1 MRWLEPNMEADKE
14 DGKKSQPMPTE
25 DQLMTY
31 AKTYIGT
38 YLGVV
43 NEEKPDDLPMLA
55 KNAPYDIEIA
65 LLPNGCFCL
74 LFQKSNKESFIV
86 TDKSWEYVEGK
97 INSGIDH
104 LVSVYAHEG
113 FSREDAADMA
123 RKDAINDIRAM
134 ESNEIVQASL
144 HLERIVDELT
154 NVAMSNRASLK
165 SISSQISKLSPL
177 KDSAKR
183 GYPQSEMIR
192 MVQGMKEYP
201 AAPVEIV
208 LDIPDRQ
215 MLERI
220 SEQIKAASGFI
231 KRIEEQEE
239 LIEEIEERIK
249 KGYDALSK
257 NIDEKIDHGM
267 ALVLTS
273 ADRKIDKGLSSI
285 EENVKKGGV
294 SDDRLAV
301 LNGQIEDLRKS
312 VASAS
317 NTSPLAMEKVKM
329 ELSVGVNE
337 ISRKMSEMQM
347 RIEVIEDYLMKIS
360 NAMRKR
366 A

>member
-1 MRWLEPNMEADKE
+1 MEADKE
-14 DGKKSQPMPTE
+14 CDKRSQPMPTE

-43 NEEKPDDLPMLA
+43 NEEKPDDLPILA

-74 LFQKSNKESFIV
+74 LFQKSNKESFVV
-86 TDKSWEYVEGK
+86 TDKNWEYVEGK
-97 INSGIDH
+97 ITSGIDH
-104 LVSVYAHEG
+104 LVSIFAHEG
-113 FSREDAADMA
+113 FGREDASEKAK
-123 RKDAINDIRAM
+123 KDAMNDIRAM

-165 SISSQISKLSPL
+165 SISSQITKLSPL

-183 GYPQSEMIR
+183 GYPQSEMVR

-201 AAPVEIV
+201 AAPIEIV

-220 SEQIKAASGFI
+220 SEEIKAASGFI

-239 LIEEIEERIK
+239 LIEDIEEKIK
-249 KGYDALSK
+249 KGYDDLSNK
-257 NIDEKIDHGM
+257 IDEKMDHGLAM
-267 ALVLTS
+267 VLTS
-273 ADRKIDKGLSSI
+273 ADRKIDKGLSTM
-285 EENVKKGGV
+285 EESVGKGGA
-294 SDDRLAV
+294 SDDRLD
-301 LNGQIEDLRKS
+301 LLDSQMEGLRKS
-312 VASAS
+312 IASVS
-317 NTSPLAMEKVKM
+317 TGSPLAMDKIKM
-329 ELSVGVNE
+329 DLNSNLTE

-360 NAMRKR
+360 SIMRKR

>member
-1 MRWLEPNMEADKE
+1 
-14 DGKKSQPMPTE
+14 
-25 DQLMTY
+25 
-31 AKTYIGT
+31 
-38 YLGVV
+38 
-43 NEEKPDDLPMLA
+43 
-55 KNAPYDIEIA
+55 
-65 LLPNGCFCL
+65 
-74 LFQKSNKESFIV
+74 
-86 TDKSWEYVEGK
+86 
-97 INSGIDH
+97 
-104 LVSVYAHEG
+104 
-113 FSREDAADMA
+113 MA

>member
-1 MRWLEPNMEADKE
+1 MEADKDSE
-14 DGKKSQPMPTE
+14 KRSQPMPTE

-43 NEEKPDDLPMLA
+43 NEEKPDDLPILA

-74 LFQKSNKESFIV
+74 LFQKSNKESFVV
-86 TDKSWEYVEGK
+86 TDKNWEYVEGK
-97 INSGIDH
+97 ITSGIDH
-104 LVSVYAHEG
+104 LVSIFAHEG
-113 FSREDAADMA
+113 FSREDAAEKA
-123 RKDAINDIRAM
+123 KKDAMNDVRAM

-183 GYPQSEMIR
+183 GYPQSEMVR

-201 AAPVEIV
+201 AAPIEIV

-239 LIEEIEERIK
+239 LIEDIEEKIK
-249 KGYDALSK
+249 KGYDDLSK
-257 NIDEKIDHGM
+257 KIDEKMDHGLAM
-267 ALVLTS
+267 VLTS
-273 ADRKIDKGLSSI
+273 ADRKIDKGLSTM
-285 EENVKKGGV
+285 EESVKKGGV
-294 SDDRLAV
+294 PDESLDLI
-301 LNGQIEDLRKS
+301 NSQIEDLRKS

-317 NTSPLAMEKVKM
+317 TGSPLAMEKVKM
-329 ELSVGVNE
+329 DLSAGVNE

-360 NAMRKR
+360 SIMRKR

>member
-1 MRWLEPNMEADKE
+1 MEADKE
-14 DGKKSQPMPTE
+14 CDKESQPMPTE

-31 AKTYIGT
+31 AKIYIGT

-43 NEEKPDDLPMLA
+43 NEEKPDDLPILA

-74 LFQKSNKESFIV
+74 LFQKSNKESFVV
-86 TDKSWEYVEGK
+86 TDKNGEYVEGK
-97 INSGIDH
+97 ITSGIDH
-104 LVSVYAHEG
+104 LVSIFAHEG
-113 FSREDAADMA
+113 FGREDASEKAK
-123 RKDAINDIRAM
+123 KDAMNDIRAM

-183 GYPQSEMIR
+183 GYPQSEMVR

-201 AAPVEIV
+201 AAPIEIV

-220 SEQIKAASGFI
+220 SEQIKSASGFI

-239 LIEEIEERIK
+239 LIEDIEEKIK
-249 KGYDALSK
+249 KGYDDLSNK
-257 NIDEKIDHGM
+257 IDEKMDHGLAM
-267 ALVLTS
+267 VLTS
-273 ADRKIDKGLSSI
+273 ADRKIDKGLSTIGEST
-285 EENVKKGGV
+285 KGGA
-294 SDDRLAV
+294 SDERLE
-301 LNGQIEDLRKS
+301 LINSQMEDLRKS
-312 VASAS
+312 IASAS
-317 NTSPLAMEKVKM
+317 TGSPLAMEKVKM
-329 ELSVGVNE
+329 DLSAGVNE

-347 RIEVIEDYLMKIS
+347 RIEVIEDYLVKIS
-360 NAMRKR
+360 AIMRKR

>member
-1 MRWLEPNMEADKE
+1 
-14 DGKKSQPMPTE
+14 MPTE

-38 YLGVV
+38 YLGAV
-43 NEEKPDDLPMLA
+43 NEEQPDDLPILA

-74 LFQKSNKESFIV
+74 LFQKSNKESFVV
-86 TDKSWEYVEGK
+86 TDKDWEYVEGK
-97 INSGIDH
+97 ITSGIDH
-104 LVSVYAHEG
+104 LVSIFAHEG
-113 FSREDAADMA
+113 FSKDDATEKAK
-123 RKDAINDIRAM
+123 KDATNDIRSM

-183 GYPQSEMIR
+183 GYPQSEMVR

-201 AAPVEIV
+201 AAPIEIV
-208 LDIPDRQ
+208 LDIPDRE

-220 SEQIKAASGFI
+220 SEQIKSASGFI

-239 LIEEIEERIK
+239 LIEDIEEKIK
-249 KGYDALSK
+249 GGYDDLSK
-257 NIDEKIDHGM
+257 KIDEKMDHGLAM
-267 ALVLTS
+267 VLTS
-273 ADRKIDKGLSSI
+273 ADRKIDKGLATMEGS
-285 EENVKKGGV
+285 VGKGGA
-294 SDDRLAV
+294 SDERLE
-301 LNGQIEDLRKS
+301 LINSQMEDLRKS

-317 NTSPLAMEKVKM
+317 TNSPLAMEKVKM
-329 ELSVGVNE
+329 DLSGSMNE

-360 NAMRKR
+360 NVMRKR

>member
-1 MRWLEPNMEADKE
+1 
-14 DGKKSQPMPTE
+14 
-25 DQLMTY
+25 MTY

-43 NEEKPDDLPMLA
+43 NEEKPDDLPILA

-74 LFQKSNKESFIV
+74 LFQKSNKESFVV
-86 TDKSWEYVEGK
+86 TDKNWEYVEGK
-97 INSGIDH
+97 ITSGIDH
-104 LVSVYAHEG
+104 LVSIFAHEG
-113 FSREDAADMA
+113 FNREDAAEKA
-123 RKDAINDIRAM
+123 KKDAMNDIRAM

-165 SISSQISKLSPL
+165 SISSQITKLSPL

-183 GYPQSEMIR
+183 GYPQSEMVR

-201 AAPVEIV
+201 AAPIEIV

-220 SEQIKAASGFI
+220 SEEIKAASGFI

-239 LIEEIEERIK
+239 LIEDIEEKIK
-249 KGYDALSK
+249 KGYDDLSNK
-257 NIDEKIDHGM
+257 IDEKMDHGLAM
-267 ALVLTS
+267 VLTS
-273 ADRKIDKGLSSI
+273 ADRKIDKGLSTM
-285 EENVKKGGV
+285 EESVGKGGA
-294 SDDRLAV
+294 SDDRLD
-301 LNGQIEDLRKS
+301 LLDSQMEGLRKS
-312 VASAS
+312 IASVS
-317 NTSPLAMEKVKM
+317 TGSPLAMDKIKM
-329 ELSVGVNE
+329 DLNSNLTE

-360 NAMRKR
+360 SIMRKR

>member
-1 MRWLEPNMEADKE
+1 MEADKE
-14 DGKKSQPMPTE
+14 SEKRSHPMPTE

-43 NEEKPDDLPMLA
+43 NEQKPDDLPILA

-74 LFQKSNKESFIV
+74 LFQKSNKESFVV
-86 TDKSWEYVEGK
+86 TDKNWEYVEGK
-97 INSGIDH
+97 ITSGIDH
-104 LVSVYAHEG
+104 LVSIFAHEG
-113 FSREDAADMA
+113 SSREDAEEKAK
-123 RKDAINDIRAM
+123 KDATNDIRAM

-183 GYPQSEMIR
+183 GYPQSEMVR

-201 AAPVEIV
+201 AAPIEIV
-208 LDIPDRQ
+208 LDIPDRE

-239 LIEEIEERIK
+239 LIEDIEEKIK
-249 KGYDALSK
+249 RGYDDLSK
-257 NIDEKIDHGM
+257 KIDEKMDHGLAM
-267 ALVLTS
+267 VLTS

-285 EENVKKGGV
+285 EDSALKGGV
-294 SDDRLAV
+294 SEDRLAA
-301 LNGQIEDLRKS
+301 LNNQIDDLRKS

-317 NTSPLAMEKVKM
+317 TGSPLAMEKVKM
-329 ELSVGVNE
+329 DLSAGVNE

-360 NAMRKR
+360 NVMRKR

>member
-1 MRWLEPNMEADKE
+1 
-14 DGKKSQPMPTE
+14 
-25 DQLMTY
+25 MTY

-43 NEEKPDDLPMLA
+43 NEEEPDDIPILA

-74 LFQKSNKESFIV
+74 LFQKSNKESFVV
-86 TDKSWEYVEGK
+86 TDKNWEYVEGK
-97 INSGIDH
+97 ITSGIDH
-104 LVSVYAHEG
+104 LVSIFAHEG
-113 FSREDAADMA
+113 FSREDATEKAK
-123 RKDAINDIRAM
+123 KDAMNDIRAM

-183 GYPQSEMIR
+183 GYPQSEMVR

-208 LDIPDRQ
+208 LDIPDRKL
-215 MLERI
+215 LERI

-231 KRIEEQEE
+231 RRIEEQEE
-239 LIEEIEERIK
+239 LIEDIEEKVK
-249 KGYDALSK
+249 KGYDDLSRS
-257 NIDEKIDHGM
+257 IDEKMDRGLAM
-267 ALVLTS
+267 VLTS
-273 ADRKIDKGLSSI
+273 ADRKIDKGLAAM
-285 EENVKKGGV
+285 EETANKGGG
-294 SDDRLAV
+294 SDVKLGIIDAELD
-301 LNGQIEDLRKS
+301 DLRKAI
-312 VASAS
+312 ASAS
-317 NTSPLAMEKVKM
+317 AVSPQALDKM
-329 ELSVGVNE
+329 RKELGASVNE
-337 ISRKMSEMQM
+337 IARKMSEMQM

-360 NAMRKR
+360 SAMRKR
-366 A
+366 T